1 MLRIF
6 TFTSFDFLSSPL
18 SGVIF
23 FMNKKWVNSFT
34 VALLLSL
41 VSFFVYSLDLE
52 FFRLLELKTYDL
64 KVRSRGVREVSRQ
77 VVIVAIDEKSLK
89 EQGRW
94 PWPRVR
100 LAKLISRLTEA
111 GVAVIATDILFPEK
125 DAYVPF
131 TEVEQALRKQ
141 DVGGMKKDELIDWL
155 EKVSDSD
162 QRFAE
167 AILSSERT
175 VLGFSVF
182 PTEEAAKEQFVEKMD
197 QTHLDLLDFS
207 QFSVVQR
214 FDSPDNPVRLRPVYA
229 VGMSLPK
236 LMDAANSAG
245 FVSFIPES
253 DGVIRWVPMVMQS
266 GEYLFP
272 SLSLQ
277 ALHEAKR
284 LPIGVVIAS
293 FGVDGVRLGED
304 LIPTSEIGDFL
315 VNYYGPA
322 YTFSHISA
330 TDVLSGKTGKAELE
344 NKLVILGA
352 TAAGTYDL
360 HVSPYGSLYP
370 GVEVHANVMENI
382 LQQDYL
388 IRPDWLR
395 ILDVVMI
402 LSSGLF
408 LGVLSLF
415 YRAYGMAFFLAGGV
429 LSYLIADY
437 YLFTV
442 QGLWINT
449 VYPVFTQIFV
459 YSGITLY
466 KYAFEEGEKRF
477 IKTAFGQFLSPVV
490 VDQLVKNPSLLKLGG
505 ESKELT
511 AFFSDVAGFS
521 TISEKLTPKELVE
534 LLNDYLT
541 EMTDIILKYDGTVD
555 KFEGD
560 AIIAFFG
567 APVPYED
574 HARRA
579 CLVAIE
585 MQQRL
590 AEMRTVWKAQGKHEL
605 YMRIGMNTGEMV
617 IGNMGS
623 KTRMDYTMMGDSVNL
638 AARLEGVNKQYKTET
653 MISEFTFEKVN
664 GDIET
669 RELDRI
675 RVMGKKEP
683 VKIYEVLGRKGEVDP
698 KIRAILPLFNQGL
711 QYYSNRKWK
720 EALDCFEK
728 VLRIREKDGPS
739 LTYRQRCSDY
749 QLQSPPDNWD
759 GVYEMLSK

>member
-1 MLRIF
+1 MKI
-6 TFTSFDFLSSPL
+6 
-18 SGVIF
+18 
-23 FMNKKWVNSFT
+23 KWVNSFT

-41 VSFFVYSLDLE
+41 VSLFTYSLDLE
-52 FFRLLELKTYDL
+52 FFKLLELKSYDL
-64 KVRSRGVREVSRQ
+64 KVRSRGTRDVSGQ

-89 EQGRW
+89 EEGRW
-94 PWPRVR
+94 PWPRTR
-100 LAKLISRLTEA
+100 LAKLISRLTDS
-111 GVAVIATDILFPEK
+111 GVAVIGVDILFPEK

-131 TEVEQALRKQ
+131 TEVKQALEKQ
-141 DVGGMKKDELIDWL
+141 DVGGMQKKEMIEWL
-155 EKVSDSD
+155 ENVSDSD
-162 QRFAE
+162 QRFTE

-182 PTEEAAKEQFVEKMD
+182 PTEEAAKEQFVEKMN

-207 QFSVVQR
+207 QFSVIQR
-214 FDSPDNPVRLRPVYA
+214 FDSPDDPVRLRPVYA

-253 DGVIRWVPMVMQS
+253 DGVIRRVPMVMQS

-277 ALHEAKR
+277 AMHEAAR
-284 LPIGVVIAS
+284 LPIGVVVAP
-293 FGVDGVRLGED
+293 FGVDGVRLGEA
-304 LIPTSEIGDFL
+304 LIPTSETGDFL
-315 VNYYGPA
+315 VNFHGPA
-322 YTFSHISA
+322 HTFAHFSA
-330 TDVLSGKTGKAELE
+330 TDVLSGKIGKAELE
-344 NKLVILGA
+344 NKLVLLGA

-360 HVSPYGSLYP
+360 HVSPYGPLYP

-382 LQQDYL
+382 LNQDFL

-395 ILDVVMI
+395 ILDIVMI
-402 LSSGLF
+402 LGSGLF
-408 LGVLSLF
+408 LGLLSRWF
-415 YRAYGMAFFLAGGV
+415 RAYGMALFLAGGI
-429 LSYLIADY
+429 LSYLLTDY

-442 QGLWINT
+442 QGLWVHT

-459 YSGITLY
+459 YSGVTLY

-490 VDQLVKNPSLLKLGG
+490 VDRLVDNPALLKLGG
-505 ESKELT
+505 EERVLT

-521 TISEKLTPKELVE
+521 SISEKLSPDELVA

-574 HARRA
+574 HALRA

-585 MQQRL
+585 MQKRL
-590 AEMRTVWKAQGKHEL
+590 EEMRAVWKSEGKHEL
-605 YMRIGMNTGEMV
+605 YMRIGMNTGKMV
-617 IGNMGS
+617 VGNMGS

-638 AARLEGVNKQYKTET
+638 ASRLEGVNKQYTTET
-653 MISEFTFEKVN
+653 MISESTYEKVKE
-664 GDIET
+664 DIET

-675 RVMGKKEP
+675 RVVGKTEP
-683 VKIYEVLGRKGEVDP
+683 IKIYEVLGRKGEMNSHT
-698 KIRAILPLFNQGL
+698 RAILPLFNQGI
-711 QYYSNRKWK
+711 QYYSNREWK
-720 EALDCFEK
+720 EALACFEK
-728 VLRIREKDGPS
+728 ALEINEKDGPS
-739 LTYRQRCSDY
+739 STYRQRCIDY
-749 QLQSPPDNWD
+749 QSQPPQDNWD
-759 GVYEMLSK
+759 GVYDMLSK

>member
-1 MLRIF
+1 MK
-6 TFTSFDFLSSPL
+6 
-18 SGVIF
+18 
-23 FMNKKWVNSFT
+23 KKWVNSFT

-41 VSFFVYSLDLE
+41 ISLFTYSLDLE
-52 FFRLLELKTYDL
+52 FLKLLELKSYDL
-64 KVRSRGVREVSRQ
+64 KVRSRGVRDVTGK
-77 VVIVAIDEKSLK
+77 VVIVAVDEKSLK
-89 EQGRW
+89 EEGRW
-94 PWPRVR
+94 PWPRTH

-111 GVAVIATDILFPEK
+111 GAAVIAVDILFPEK
-125 DAYVPF
+125 DVYVPF
-131 TEVEQALRKQ
+131 TEVKQALRKQ
-141 DVGGMKKDELIDWL
+141 DIAGMKKEEFIDWL

-162 QRFAE
+162 QRFAD
-167 AILSSERT
+167 AILSSGRT

-182 PTEEAAKEQFVEKMD
+182 PTEEAAKEQFIEKMN
-197 QTHLDLLDFS
+197 QMHLDLLDFS

-214 FDSPDNPVRLRPVYA
+214 FDSPENPVRLRPVYA

-272 SLSLQ
+272 SMSLQ
-277 ALHEAKR
+277 ALHEAAR
-284 LPIGVVIAS
+284 LPIGVVVAP
-293 FGVDGVRLGED
+293 FGVDGVRLGEVR
-304 LIPTSEIGDFL
+304 IPTAETGDFL

-322 YTFSHISA
+322 HTFSHISA
-330 TDVLSGKTGKAELE
+330 TDVLSGKIGKAELE
-344 NKLVILGA
+344 NKVVLLGA

-360 HVSPYGSLYP
+360 HVSPYGPLYP

-382 LQQDYL
+382 LQHDFL
-388 IRPDWLR
+388 IRPEWLR
-395 ILDVVMI
+395 ILDIVMI
-402 LSSGLF
+402 LGSGLF
-408 LGVLSLF
+408 LGILSRF
-415 YRAYGMAFFLAGGV
+415 FRAYGMAFFLAGGV
-429 LSYLIADY
+429 LSYLFADY
-437 YLFTV
+437 YLLTV
-442 QGLWINT
+442 QGLWVNT
-449 VYPVFTQIFV
+449 VYPVLTQIFV

-490 VDQLVKNPSLLKLGG
+490 VDQLVQNPSLLKLGG

-521 TISEKLTPKELVE
+521 TISEDLSPEELVE
-534 LLNDYLT
+534 LLNNYLT
-541 EMTDIILKYDGTVD
+541 EMTDIILKHDGTVD

-567 APVPYED
+567 APVPFED
-574 HARRA
+574 HALRA
-579 CLVAIE
+579 CLVAID
-585 MQQRL
+585 MQKRL
-590 AEMRTVWKAQGKHEL
+590 QEMRTVWKAQGKHEL
-605 YMRIGMNTGEMV
+605 YMRIGMNTGPMV

-638 AARLEGVNKQYKTET
+638 AARLEGVNKLYKTET
-653 MISEFTFEKVN
+653 MISEFTFEKVK
-664 GDIET
+664 GDIQT

-683 VKIYEVLGRKGEVDP
+683 VKIYEVLGRKGELNSQFE
-698 KIRAILPLFNQGL
+698 AILPLFNQGL
-711 QYYSNRKWK
+711 QYYSNREWD
-720 EALDCFEK
+720 EALACFEK
-728 VLRIREKDGPS
+728 VLRIREEDGPS
-739 LTYRQRCSDY
+739 LTYRLRCIDY
-749 QLQSPPDNWD
+749 QFQPPPDNWD

>member
-1 MLRIF
+1 
-6 TFTSFDFLSSPL
+6 
-18 SGVIF
+18 
-23 FMNKKWVNSFT
+23 MNKKWVNSFT
-34 VALLLSL
+34 VALCLSL
-41 VSFFVYSLDLE
+41 VSLFIYSLDLE
-52 FFRLLELKTYDL
+52 FFNLLELKSYDL
-64 KVRSRGVREVSRQ
+64 KVRSRGVRDVTGQ
-77 VVIVAIDEKSLK
+77 VVVLAIDEKSLK

-94 PWPRVR
+94 PWPRAR
-100 LAKLISRLTEA
+100 LAKMISRLTES
-111 GVAVIATDILFPEK
+111 GVAVIAIDILFPEK

-131 TEVEQALRKQ
+131 TEVKQALTNQ
-141 DVGGMKKDELIDWL
+141 DVSGMKKNELIDWL

-167 AILSSERT
+167 AILSSKRT

-182 PTEEAAKEQFVEKMD
+182 PTKEAAKEQFVEKMD

-214 FDSPDNPVRLRPVYA
+214 FDSPDNSVRLRPVYA

-236 LMDAANSAG
+236 LMNAANSAG

-253 DGVIRWVPMVMQS
+253 DGVIRWVPMAMQL

-277 ALHEAKR
+277 ALHEATR
-284 LPIGVVIAS
+284 LPTGVVIAP

-304 LIPTSEIGDFL
+304 LIPTSELGDFL
-315 VNYYGPA
+315 VNYYGPE

-330 TDVLSGKTGKAELE
+330 TDVLSGKTGKAELD
-344 NKLVILGA
+344 NKLVVLGA

-360 HVSPYGSLYP
+360 HVSPYGPLYP
-370 GVEVHANVMENI
+370 GVEVHASVMENI
-382 LQQDYL
+382 LQQDFL

-402 LSSGLF
+402 LGSGLF

-415 YRAYGMAFFLAGGV
+415 YRAYGMAFFLAGSV

-442 QGLWINT
+442 QGLWVHT
-449 VYPVFTQIFV
+449 VYPVFTQVFV

-477 IKTAFGQFLSPVV
+477 IKTAFGQFLSPIV

-521 TISEKLTPKELVE
+521 TISEKLAPKELVE

-579 CLVAIE
+579 CLTAIE

-590 AEMRTVWKAQGKHEL
+590 KEMRAVWKSQGKHEL

-638 AARLEGVNKQYKTET
+638 AARLEGVNKQYKTEIL
-653 MISEFTFEKVN
+653 ISEFTYEKVKR
-664 GDIET
+664 DIET

-675 RVMGKKEP
+675 RVVGKKKP
-683 VKIYEVLGRKGEVDP
+683 VKIYEVLGQIGEMDP
-698 KIRAILPLFNQGL
+698 QIGALLPLFNQGL
-711 QYYSNRKWK
+711 QYYSNQKWE
-720 EALDCFEK
+720 EAIACFK
-728 VLRIREKDGPS
+728 KALQINKHDGPS
-739 LTYRQRCSDY
+739 LTFCQRCIDY
-749 QLQSPPDNWD
+749 QFQPPPDNWD

>member
-1 MLRIF
+1 MKI
-6 TFTSFDFLSSPL
+6 
-18 SGVIF
+18 
-23 FMNKKWVNSFT
+23 KWVNSFT

-41 VSFFVYSLDLE
+41 VSLFTYSLDLE
-52 FFRLLELKTYDL
+52 LFTLLESKSYDL
-64 KVRSRGVREVSRQ
+64 KVRSRGVRQVSGQ

-89 EQGRW
+89 EEGRW

-100 LAKLISRLTEA
+100 LAKMISQLTEA
-111 GVAVIATDILFPEK
+111 GAAVIAVDILFPEK

-131 TEVEQALRKQ
+131 EEVKQALQ
-141 DVGGMKKDELIDWL
+141 KKDVSGMARGELMNWL
-155 EKVSDSD
+155 EKISASDL
-162 QRFAE
+162 RFGE
-167 AILSSERT
+167 AILKSERT

-182 PTEEAAKEQFVEKMD
+182 PTEDAAKEQFVEKMS

-214 FDSPDNPVRLRPVYA
+214 FDSPDDSVTLRPVYA
-229 VGMSLPK
+229 VGMSLPS

-253 DGVIRWVPMVMQS
+253 DGVIRWVPTVMQS

-272 SLSLQ
+272 PLSLQ

-284 LPIGVVIAS
+284 LPIGVIIAP
-293 FGVDGVRLGED
+293 FGVDGVRLGEEV
-304 LIPTSEIGDFL
+304 IPTSETGDFL

-322 YTFSHISA
+322 HTFSHLSA
-330 TDVLSGKTGKAELE
+330 TDVLSGKIGKAELE
-344 NKLVILGA
+344 NKIVFLGA

-360 HVSPYGSLYP
+360 HVSPYGPLYP
-370 GVEVHANVMENI
+370 GVEVHANVVENV
-382 LQQDYL
+382 LQQDFL
-388 IRPDWLR
+388 IRPEWLTVLN
-395 ILDVVMI
+395 IAMI
-402 LSSGLF
+402 LGSGLL
-408 LGVLSLF
+408 LGIIAHF
-415 YRAYGMAFFLAGGV
+415 FKAYGMALFLAGSI
-429 LSYLIADY
+429 LSYLVVDY

-477 IKTAFGQFLSPVV
+477 IKSAFGQFLSPVV
-490 VDQLVKNPSLLKLGG
+490 VDQLVDNPSLLKLGG
-505 ESKELT
+505 EERVLT

-521 TISEKLTPKELVE
+521 TISEKLSPKELVE

-541 EMTDIILKYDGTVD
+541 EMTDIILKYEGTVD

-590 AEMRTVWKAQGKHEL
+590 EEMRAVWKAEGKHEL
-605 YMRIGMNTGEMV
+605 FMRIGMNTGEMV

-653 MISEFTFEKVN
+653 MISEFTYAMVKEQ
-664 GDIET
+664 IET

-675 RVMGKKEP
+675 RVVGKSEP
-683 VKIYEVLGRKGEVDP
+683 IKIYEVLGRKGELNP
-698 KIRAILPLFNQGL
+698 QIRDILPLFHQGL
-711 QYYSNRKWK
+711 QHYSKREWQ
-720 EALDCFEK
+720 EALAFFEK
-728 VLRIREKDGPS
+728 VLKIHEKDGPS
-739 LTYRQRCSDY
+739 LTYRQRCIDY
-749 QLQSPPDNWD
+749 QLNPPQDDWD
-759 GVYEMLSK
+759 GVYEMQSK

>member
-1 MLRIF
+1 MK
-6 TFTSFDFLSSPL
+6 
-18 SGVIF
+18 
-23 FMNKKWVNSFT
+23 KKWVNSFT

-41 VSFFVYSLDLE
+41 VSLFTYSLDLE
-52 FFRLLELKTYDL
+52 FLKLLELKSYDL
-64 KVRSRGVREVSRQ
+64 KVRSRGVRDVSGQ
-77 VVIVAIDEKSLK
+77 VVIVVIDEKSLK
-89 EQGRW
+89 EEGRW

-100 LAKLISRLTEA
+100 LAKLVSRLTEA
-111 GVAVIATDILFPEK
+111 GVGVIGVDILFPEK
-125 DAYVPF
+125 DPYVPF
-131 TEVEQALRKQ
+131 TEVKQALRKQ
-141 DVGGMKKDELIDWL
+141 DVGGMQKDELIEWL

-182 PTEEAAKEQFVEKMD
+182 PTEETAKEQFVEKMS
-197 QTHLDLLDFS
+197 QAHLELLDFS

-214 FDSPDNPVRLRPVYA
+214 FDSPDNPVPLRPVYA

-277 ALHEAKR
+277 ALHEAVR
-284 LPIGVVIAS
+284 LPIGVVVAP
-293 FGVDGVRLGED
+293 FGVDGVRLGEAV
-304 LIPTSEIGDFL
+304 IPTSETGDFL

-322 YTFSHISA
+322 HTFSHFSA
-330 TDVLSGKTGKAELE
+330 TDVLSGKIEKEELE
-344 NKLVILGA
+344 NKLVLLGA

-388 IRPDWLR
+388 IRPEWLR
-395 ILDVVMI
+395 ILDVIVI
-402 LSSGLF
+402 LGSGLF
-408 LGVLSLF
+408 LGVLSRF
-415 YRAYGMAFFLAGGV
+415 FKAYGMAFFLAGSI
-429 LSYLIADY
+429 LSYLLADY
-437 YLFTV
+437 FLFTIL
-442 QGLWINT
+442 GLWVHT

-490 VDQLVKNPSLLKLGG
+490 VDQLVENPSLLKLGG

-511 AFFSDVAGFS
+511 AFFSDLAGFS
-521 TISEKLTPKELVE
+521 TISEKLSPEELVE
-534 LLNDYLT
+534 LLNNYLT

-574 HARRA
+574 HALRA
-579 CLVAIE
+579 CRVAIE

-590 AEMRTVWKAQGKHEL
+590 KEMRAEWKAQGKHEL
-605 YMRIGMNTGEMV
+605 FMRIGVSTGKMV

-638 AARLEGVNKQYKTET
+638 ASRLEGVNKQYNTEI
-653 MISEFTFEKVN
+653 MISEFTYEKVKE
-664 GDIET
+664 DMEV

-675 RVMGKKEP
+675 RVMGKTEP
-683 VKIYEVLGRKGEVDP
+683 IKIYEVLGGKGEMNP
-698 KIRAILPLFNQGL
+698 KIGAILPLFKKGI
-711 QYYSNRKWK
+711 QYYANRKWE
-720 EALDCFEK
+720 EALACFEK
-728 VLRIREKDGPS
+728 ILQINEHDGPS
-739 LTYRQRCSDY
+739 LTYRKRCMDY
-749 QLQSPPDNWD
+749 QFQPPQDNWD